1 MSINQ
6 KTLNPEAYTN
16 QQLLSSLVI
25 NAPYTIDRFTT
36 APQVS
41 KLFTL
46 PLGIQVNSAT
56 LFKSLFNVL
65 VSICLIMLLVCI
77 TTFSIYLPIQ
87 NQNIQMLNSAKSMG
101 NQQLALKVKLQETT
115 SYNKLLSQA
124 SILSLKDAEDIVHL
138 GNGLIKG
145 IKYSKLVVVN
155 QYPSILFSGF

>member
-1 MSINQ
+1 MSINS
-6 KTLNPEAYTN
+6 KILNQGAYTN

-25 NAPYTIDRFTT
+25 NTPYTIDHFTT

-46 PLGIQVNSAT
+46 PLGIQIDSPT

-77 TTFSIYLPIQ
+77 VTFSIYLPIQ

-101 NQQLALKVKLQETT
+101 NQQLALEVKLQETT

-124 SILSLKDAEDIVHL
+124 SILSLKDAKDIMHL

-145 IKYSKLVVVN
+145 IKSSKIIIVN